1 MLCCLMVCLKITR
14 QCVQSSRGEWFWDI
28 LYLPTYHQVLRQ
40 KESLQNSLLMSLF
53 NFLPPFLPSFQI
65 IFLSPVFLYFNHPSS
80 LLSLPLS
87 FFPSHSSIHPSK
99 VKVLVTQSCPTLC
112 DPMNCSLPGSSV
124 HGILQVRIWS
134 RVLFPSPVDLPD
146 PGIEPRSPA
155 LQVDSLLYEPPGKS
169 KETWKI

>member
-1 MLCCLMVCLKITR
+1 
-14 QCVQSSRGEWFWDI
+14 
-28 LYLPTYHQVLRQ
+28 
-40 KESLQNSLLMSLF
+40 MSLF

-134 RVLFPSPVDLPD
+134 R
-146 PGIEPRSPA
+146 GY
-155 LQVDSLLYEPPGKS
+155 SLLQWIFLTRGLNPGLLHCRWILYCMSHQGSPKKHEKYKTFFS
-169 KETWKI
+169 G

>member
-1 MLCCLMVCLKITR
+1 
-14 QCVQSSRGEWFWDI
+14 
-28 LYLPTYHQVLRQ
+28 
-40 KESLQNSLLMSLF
+40 MSFF

-87 FFPSHSSIHPSK
+87 FFPIHSSIHPSK

-112 DPMNCSLPGSSV
+112 DSMNCGLPGSSV
-124 HGILQVRIWS
+124 HRILQVRIWS

-146 PGIEPRSPA
+146 SGIEPRSPA
-155 LQVDSLLYEPPGKS
+155 LQVDSSVWATREVQRNMKNIKCFSLARNIIVYLKFSSTTLYFIFSLPG
-169 KETWKI
+169 